1 MLIFSENYM
10 IDISQLLMDI
20 IKLFNFHDITHS
32 LVDYKQK
39 VFIFF
44 YLQFLSDKTPVSGP
58 VAFKTR
64 NSRKRKGKVAE
75 PTGDEEMESFE
86 NEYRSEKKP
95 ISNY

>member
-20 IKLFNFHDITHS
+20 IKLFNFYDITHS

-44 YLQFLSDKTPVSGP
+44 ICSCYQ
-58 VAFKTR
+58 
-64 NSRKRKGKVAE
+64 KRLLFQVLLHLRQEIAE
-75 PTGDEEMESFE
+75 
-86 NEYRSEKKP
+86 REKEK
-95 ISNY
+95 

>member
-44 YLQFLSDKTPVSGP
+44 LFAVFIRQDSCI
-58 VAFKTR
+58 
-64 NSRKRKGKVAE
+64 
-75 PTGDEEMESFE
+75 
-86 NEYRSEKKP
+86 RSCC
-95 ISNY
+95 I